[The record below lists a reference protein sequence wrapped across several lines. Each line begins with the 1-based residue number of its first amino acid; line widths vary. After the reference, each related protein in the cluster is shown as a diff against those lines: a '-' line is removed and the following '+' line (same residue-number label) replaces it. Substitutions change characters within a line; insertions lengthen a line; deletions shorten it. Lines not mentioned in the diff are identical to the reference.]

1 MRIRRR
7 PSFDC
12 YLCHGWGEFDCM
24 CDQPQP
30 HVHACGNCAEG
41 ERLHA
46 VYERLKTE
54 KATNGPTTN
63 TTD

>member
-1 MRIRRR
+1 
-7 PSFDC
+7 
-12 YLCHGWGEFDCM
+12 M